1 MEIWKDIKGYEGLY
15 QISNLGN
22 VKALEKIRNWNARG
36 KQLKSVLKEKIL
48 IPVDRNGYSYIILWK
63 DNKIK
68 NCRVHRLVA
77 QAFIEN
83 PQSKLE
89 VNHINGIKDDN
100 SIKNLE
106 WVTSEENREH
116 SYRIGI
122 AGIGEKN
129 ASAKLKNY
137 EAEEILKSNEKSIIL
152 AKKYNISLTTIYKI
166 KNREMWKHI
175 KI

>member
-22 VKALEKIRNWNARG
+22 VKALEKTRNWNARG
-36 KQLKSVLKEKIL
+36 KQLQSILKEKIL
-48 IPVDRNGYSYIILWK
+48 IPFNNYGYNYVILWK

-152 AKKYNISLTTIYKI
+152 AKRYNISLTTIYKI

>member
-1 MEIWKDIKGYEGLY
+1 MEIWKDIKDYEGLY

-22 VKALEKIRNWNARG
+22 VKALEKTRNWNARG
-36 KQLKSVLKEKIL
+36 KQLQSVLKEKIL
-48 IPVDRNGYSYIILWK
+48 IPVDSYGYCHIILWK
-63 DNKIK
+63 DSKIK
-68 NCRVHRLVA
+68 NFSIHRLVA

-83 PQSKLE
+83 PKFKSE
-89 VNHINGIKDDN
+89 VNHINAIKNDN
-100 SIKNLE
+100 RVENLE
-106 WVTSEENREH
+106 WVTQQENREH

-129 ASAKLKNY
+129 SSAKLKNY

-152 AKKYNISLTTIYKI
+152 AKRYNVSITTIRDIKI
-166 KNREMWKHI
+166 RKRWKHI